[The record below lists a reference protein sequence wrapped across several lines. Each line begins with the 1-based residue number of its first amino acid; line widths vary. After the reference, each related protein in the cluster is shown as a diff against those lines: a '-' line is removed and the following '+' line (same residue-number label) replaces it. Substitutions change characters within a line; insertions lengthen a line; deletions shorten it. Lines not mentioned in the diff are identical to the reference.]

1 MLERADIL
9 DPELTARLAGAAF
22 SGPPTPAPHH
32 GVQPSPRRGIGMEF
46 AEHVEYSP
54 GHEISSIDWK
64 VFARSDR
71 YYVKQR
77 EDERLRRVVFVM
89 DTSASMIYGAA
100 SALDLRG
107 SKYQFAA
114 KIVTS
119 IARCLVSEGDAVGL
133 MLAGGGEFV
142 YLPPSGGDLV
152 YLPPSGG
159 KKHFEA
165 LLEIVSGGIIAG
177 NGRLSSACA
186 EAAERLKRNAT
197 MFIVSDFLDEDSGL
211 DEILRGMLPRGI
223 APRLIHVLHSDEVE
237 IPQEGTTRFI
247 DIEGDDSLVLDP
259 DLIRKAYNE
268 EVRGFLREM
277 SESAAK
283 SGIPYAYCE
292 TGRDP
297 AEPLTALIRSGGWR

>member
-1 MLERADIL
+1 LLERTDIL

-46 AEHVEYSP
+46 AEHVEYSA
-54 GHEISSIDWK
+54 GHEIGSIDWK

-89 DTSASMIYGAA
+89 DTSASMTYGAA
-100 SALDLRG
+100 SALDMRG
-107 SKYQFAA
+107 SKHQFAA
-114 KIVTS
+114 RIVTS

-133 MLAGGGEFV
+133 MLAGGEFV
-142 YLPPSGGDLV
+142 YLPPSGGM
-152 YLPPSGG
+152 
-159 KKHFEA
+159 KQFEA

-177 NGRLSSACA
+177 NCRLSSACA

-197 MFIVSDFLDEDSGL
+197 MFIVSDFLDDDSGL

-237 IPQEGTTRFI
+237 LPQEGTTRYI

-283 SGIPYAYCE
+283 SGIPYACCE

-297 AEPLTALIRSGGWR
+297 AEALTALIRSGGWR

>member
-1 MLERADIL
+1 MLERTDIL

-46 AEHVEYSP
+46 AEHVEYSA
-54 GHEISSIDWK
+54 GHEIGSIDWK

-89 DTSASMIYGAA
+89 DTSASMTYGAA
-100 SALDLRG
+100 SALDMRG
-107 SKYQFAA
+107 SKHQFAA
-114 KIVTS
+114 RIVTS

-133 MLAGGGEFV
+133 MLAGGEFV
-142 YLPPSGGDLV
+142 YLPPSGGM
-152 YLPPSGG
+152 
-159 KKHFEA
+159 KQFEA

-177 NGRLSSACA
+177 NCRLSSACA

-197 MFIVSDFLDEDSGL
+197 MFIVSDFLDDDSGL

-237 IPQEGTTRFI
+237 LPQEGTTRYI

-283 SGIPYAYCE
+283 SGIPYACCE

-297 AEPLTALIRSGGWR
+297 AEALTALIRSGGWR

>member
-1 MLERADIL
+1 MLERADML

-89 DTSASMIYGAA
+89 DTSASMTYGAA
-100 SALDLRG
+100 SALDMRG
-107 SKYQFAA
+107 SKHQFAA

-133 MLAGGGEFV
+133 MLTGDGEPV
-142 YLPPSGGDLV
+142 YLPPSGGM
-152 YLPPSGG
+152 
-159 KKHFEA
+159 KQFEA
-165 LLEIVSGGIIAG
+165 LFEIVSGGIAAG
-177 NGRLSSACA
+177 NCRLSSACA
-186 EAAERLKRNAT
+186 ESAERLKRNAT
-197 MFIVSDFLDEDSGL
+197 MFIVSDFLDEDPGFE
-211 DEILRGMLPRGI
+211 EILRGMLPRGI
-223 APRLIHVLHSDEVE
+223 SPRLIHVMHSDEVE
-237 IPQEGTTRFI
+237 LPQEGTTRFI
-247 DIEGDDSLVLDP
+247 DIEGDESLVLDP

-268 EVRGFLREM
+268 EVRGFLRQM

-283 SGIPYAYCE
+283 SGIPYAFCE

-297 AEPLTALIRSGGWR
+297 AEALTALIRSDGRSGGWR